1 MSWQNELN
9 SLNKPF
15 FDLCDGIFLNYTWTC
30 PDKDGE
36 DGEVSLD
43 NLANSI
49 SALDNDSRRTDIF
62 VGVDVFGRGCIGGG
76 GFQCWEPLKEIR
88 SRGLSAAI
96 FAPGWTYELP
106 LREGTVA
113 TDWIP
118 RENLFWRLLEGWAT
132 SGTKYEKIIPSFES
146 KLLFCKSN
154 TEIFYQFSSNS
165 FTNFSRQVSLETA
178 CPIFVSRLQPS
189 SASAIPQLCRS

>member
-1 MSWQNELN
+1 MLIFSVFQGDLSWQNELN

-15 FDLCDGIFLNYTWTC
+15 FDLCDGIFLNYTWKC
-30 PDKDGE
+30 PNKDGE

-118 RENLFWRLLEGWAT
+118 RENLFWRLLEGRAP
-132 SGTKYEKIIPSFES
+132 SGTKYEKIIPLNQNFI
-146 KLLFCKSN
+146 LQIQYWN
-154 TEIFYQFSSNS
+154 TLSVQF
-165 FTNFSRQVSLETA
+165 
-178 CPIFVSRLQPS
+178 
-189 SASAIPQLCRS
+189 

>member
-1 MSWQNELN
+1 M
-9 SLNKPF
+9 
-15 FDLCDGIFLNYTWTC
+15 NYTWKC
-30 PDKDGE
+30 PNKDGE

-76 GFQCWEPLKEIR
+76 GFQCWQPLKEIR

-118 RENLFWRLLEGWAT
+118 RENIFWRLLEGRAP
-132 SGTKYEKIIPSFES
+132 SGTQYSNII
-146 KLLFCKSN
+146 LLN
-154 TEIFYQFSSNS
+154 QHFYFAN
-165 FTNFSRQVSLETA
+165 
-178 CPIFVSRLQPS
+178 PILKHFIS
-189 SASAIPQLCRS
+189 